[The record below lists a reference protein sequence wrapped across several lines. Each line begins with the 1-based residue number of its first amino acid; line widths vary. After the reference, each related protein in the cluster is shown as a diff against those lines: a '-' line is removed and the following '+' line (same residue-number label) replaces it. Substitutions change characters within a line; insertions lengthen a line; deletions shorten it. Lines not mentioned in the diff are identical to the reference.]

1 MGAEVAGAQCPQAGH
16 ARGGRAQGTLPAG
29 SWRLWVAPAS
39 CRRAMEG
46 LELAAR
52 VSQCGRTPPL
62 HEQCRHHSRPG
73 LWGMALRPLPDMLG
87 LAEPGTTGAPSEAQP
102 CRGMGASGR
111 AQSGKGQRGSQCP
124 PLGG

>member
-1 MGAEVAGAQCPQAGH
+1 
-16 ARGGRAQGTLPAG
+16 
-29 SWRLWVAPAS
+29 
-39 CRRAMEG
+39 MEW

-62 HEQCRHHSRPG
+62 HEQFRHHSRPG
-73 LWGMALRPLPDMLG
+73 LWGMALGPLPDMLG
-87 LAEPGTTGAPSEAQP
+87 LAEPGTTGAPSEPQP

-124 PLGG
+124 PLGGGWEHRLAHISMGSDKGCCWGML